1 MALFFLKIYDFLSR
15 RRRLA
20 GAACCVL
27 LLLCAL
33 SALRM
38 NYEEDISAFMP
49 ADGRTAKYTEVFAS
63 MGGQDKIAVIFRQQ
77 TDSAAAEDRVLTIGS
92 AIDAFGE
99 AVARRDTAHIVR
111 NLQTRVDETAM
122 LDMLEEV
129 WRTYPALLDEA
140 DYRRMDSLLADPGF
154 LSRQMERNRQALM
167 LPTSGLL
174 SRSLP
179 YDPLGMSGGVTDRLR
194 RLNVSDAYHVMD
206 GCLFKDSAGIVLL
219 ESPFGMSESRDNA
232 RLQTLLDSCMADVR
246 TLHPTL
252 SLTAVGAP
260 LIAVTNADQIKRD
273 SLLAV
278 SLAGVLI
285 FLILI
290 FSFRRAGD
298 LLWIGVSVLA
308 GWLFALGTIALL
320 RDGLSLIVIG
330 IGSVIIGIAVNYPL
344 HFIDHLK
351 HETDL
356 REALR
361 EMTPPLL
368 VGNITTVSAFLCLVL
383 LDARAMRDLGL
394 FGSLTLIGTILF
406 VLIVLPLFVRPRRQ
420 AVSGGG
426 RVSPGRLS
434 LPRTGPVRRVMPW
447 VVLALTL
454 FFAWHSRG
462 TSFDSDMRH
471 INYML
476 PEQREGLKFLS
487 TGLQA
492 QGDSLQ
498 TLYAVAEGR
507 TLDEALRRNELLT
520 ARLTRTEGVE
530 TCTGIG
536 GLLPSDSLLACRRE
550 RWESFWQRHP
560 DIRARL
566 AEAAAGAGFS
576 AGAFRPFEEMAADG
590 FPSLAGQPEDPAG
603 SPFYRLVGHNF
614 VMRAD
619 SGYRVVSFAGVS
631 RDRAAEVRSR
641 LYAALPAGCFLFT
654 QTDVSSRLA
663 ETLSRSFDYI
673 GWVCGLVVFIFL
685 WLSFGSIELSLL
697 AFLPLAVG
705 WIWILGIM
713 QLLGMQFNI
722 VNIILATFIFGQGD
736 DYTIFITEGLMYEY
750 TTGRRRLER
759 YKDSVALSALI
770 MFIGIGALVFSRH
783 PAMRSLGEVA
793 IIGMLTVVVMAWYLP
808 PLVFRWMTE
817 KHGRP
822 REYPVTLWRLAS
834 SVFSFSFFLCG
845 MYFLLIPFT
854 WLVYRPLQCV
864 WNGEGFYHRLLQRI
878 SHFVIRHVPGVKFRQ
893 TGAQGE
899 DFSRPAVIICN
910 HQSHLDLM
918 CVMQLSPK
926 VVVLTN
932 DWVWRNPFYGPVIHT
947 AEFYPVSNGYD
958 HNFPRLRD
966 LVNRGYSIVVFPE
979 GTRTPDGRIGRFH
992 KGAFTLA
999 KALGVDILPLYIHG
1013 LYDVLPKHDFM
1024 LRRGSVTLEIG
1035 SRLPAS
1041 ELAATTDRELA
1052 SLMRRRYA
1060 DHYADMRRRLETPDY
1075 WAPFEA
1081 CRRKYKLTGLS

>member
-63 MGGQDKIAVIFRQQ
+63 MGGQNKIAVIFRQQ

-498 TLYAVAEGR
+498 TLYAVA
-507 TLDEALRRNELLT
+507 
-520 ARLTRTEGVE
+520 
-530 TCTGIG
+530 
-536 GLLPSDSLLACRRE
+536 
-550 RWESFWQRHP
+550 
-560 DIRARL
+560 
-566 AEAAAGAGFS
+566 
-576 AGAFRPFEEMAADG
+576 
-590 FPSLAGQPEDPAG
+590 
-603 SPFYRLVGHNF
+603 
-614 VMRAD
+614 
-619 SGYRVVSFAGVS
+619 
-631 RDRAAEVRSR
+631 
-641 LYAALPAGCFLFT
+641 
-654 QTDVSSRLA
+654 
-663 ETLSRSFDYI
+663 
-673 GWVCGLVVFIFL
+673 
-685 WLSFGSIELSLL
+685 
-697 AFLPLAVG
+697 
-705 WIWILGIM
+705 
-713 QLLGMQFNI
+713 
-722 VNIILATFIFGQGD
+722 
-736 DYTIFITEGLMYEY
+736 
-750 TTGRRRLER
+750 
-759 YKDSVALSALI
+759 
-770 MFIGIGALVFSRH
+770 
-783 PAMRSLGEVA
+783 
-793 IIGMLTVVVMAWYLP
+793 
-808 PLVFRWMTE
+808 
-817 KHGRP
+817 
-822 REYPVTLWRLAS
+822 
-834 SVFSFSFFLCG
+834 
-845 MYFLLIPFT
+845 
-854 WLVYRPLQCV
+854 
-864 WNGEGFYHRLLQRI
+864 
-878 SHFVIRHVPGVKFRQ
+878 
-893 TGAQGE
+893 
-899 DFSRPAVIICN
+899 
-910 HQSHLDLM
+910 
-918 CVMQLSPK
+918 
-926 VVVLTN
+926 
-932 DWVWRNPFYGPVIHT
+932 
-947 AEFYPVSNGYD
+947 
-958 HNFPRLRD
+958 
-966 LVNRGYSIVVFPE
+966 
-979 GTRTPDGRIGRFH
+979 
-992 KGAFTLA
+992 
-999 KALGVDILPLYIHG
+999 
-1013 LYDVLPKHDFM
+1013 
-1024 LRRGSVTLEIG
+1024 
-1035 SRLPAS
+1035 
-1041 ELAATTDRELA
+1041 
-1052 SLMRRRYA
+1052 
-1060 DHYADMRRRLETPDY
+1060 
-1075 WAPFEA
+1075 
-1081 CRRKYKLTGLS
+1081 